1 MKNKLPINFRN
12 QNTVR
17 RDVTRVDIVKILSD
31 GKIRDRHQIFEELGE
46 EIPQFSKIMNHLQL
60 DLLENRNR
68 YKDVVAPN
76 MRLRISGATKLTYQ
90 LTPRK
95 ELT

>member
-1 MKNKLPINFRN
+1 MRNKLPLNFRN
-12 QNTVR
+12 HNTVR
-17 RDVTRVDIVKILSD
+17 RDVTRVDIIKILSD
-31 GKIRDRHQIFEELGE
+31 GKIRNRHDIFQELGE
-46 EIPQFSKIMNHLQL
+46 EIPQFSKVMNHLQL
-60 DLLENRNR
+60 DLLENKDR